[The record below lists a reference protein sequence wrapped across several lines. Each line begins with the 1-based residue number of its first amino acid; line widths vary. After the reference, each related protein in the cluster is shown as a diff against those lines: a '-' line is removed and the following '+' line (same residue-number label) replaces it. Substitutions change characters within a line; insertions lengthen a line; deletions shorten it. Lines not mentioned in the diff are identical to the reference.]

1 MMRFGVILL
10 SIWLFPTLTIASD
23 DYQRVQVADPYLE
36 LHTGA
41 GRGFPV
47 FFVVERGENVEI
59 LKRKTDWFKI
69 RTTAGKEGWVSRD
82 QLERTL
88 TDAGIEKTFRDIL
101 VEDYLARRLEVGF
114 AGGIFESDPLVLVRV
129 GWRLTP
135 NLLAEVSGGQT
146 TGNFSSSTLYSVNI
160 LSEPFADK
168 RIAPFFTL
176 GAGKFRNTPNTTLV
190 GAQDSSSFL
199 ANAGF
204 GVRAYLTR
212 RFIFRADFKTHLVLV
227 GDNRTDS
234 YREWSTGFSFFF

>member
-1 MMRFGVILL
+1 MRFGVILL
-10 SIWLFPTLTIASD
+10 SIWFFPMLTIASD

-114 AGGIFESDPLVLVRV
+114 AGGTFENDPLVLVRV
-129 GWRLTP
+129 GMRLTP

-146 TGNFSSSTLYSVNI
+146 TGDFSSSTLYYVNI

-168 RIAPFFTL
+168 RIAPYFTL
-176 GAGKFRNTPNTTLV
+176 GAGKFRNRPNTTLV
-190 GAQDSSSFL
+190 GAQDSRSFS
-199 ANAGF
+199 ANAGL
-204 GVRAYLTR
+204 GVRVYLTR
-212 RFIFRADFKTHLVLV
+212 RFIFRTDFKTHLILV
-227 GDNRTDS
+227 GDNRTDA
-234 YREWSTGFSFFF
+234 YREWSAGFSSFF